1 LESVKEH
8 PDASRIAAMPFR
20 VVIAGLA
27 VVTRGCCLTLWIG
40 KTKTPVRDVGALK
53 TARARH
59 PHSASVAR
67 IE

>member
-1 LESVKEH
+1 LESVKED
-8 PDASRIAAMPFR
+8 PDASRIAGMQFR

-27 VVTRGCCLTLWIG
+27 AVGASLFDIVDRKI
-40 KTKTPVRDVGALK
+40 KTPVRDVGALK

-59 PHSASVAR
+59 SHSGSVAR